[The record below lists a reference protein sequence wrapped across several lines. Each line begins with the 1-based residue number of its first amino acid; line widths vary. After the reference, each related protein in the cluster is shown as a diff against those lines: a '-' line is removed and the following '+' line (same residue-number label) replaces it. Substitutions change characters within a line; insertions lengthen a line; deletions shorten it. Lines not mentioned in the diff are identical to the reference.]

1 MDRDDPDDP
10 DDLSVRTRRPMS
22 GGYRLDVES
31 RTWWWSDDAY
41 RIHGFEPGDTL
52 PPTDLL
58 IARLRFNQ
66 GQSEVVGAE
75 VQPVGAP
82 FSFARRVVVG
92 RGVVRTVLVTGQVAA
107 DRATG
112 VEMVTGSFID
122 LTGIQEAAIA
132 RASFADAGVLAR
144 QRASIE
150 QAKGLIMMS
159 HLLGEPDASELL
171 RSRAAASDMHLHDL
185 SDQLLDFFRR
195 APRTRPLGPDVV
207 NSYLRSPSEI
217 PWSDA
222 LTPRLR
228 TTPGSEPTLYRL
240 VDSDGR
246 ELLPPSLSLD
256 DIVDVVEAS
265 GLPLR
270 TGVEVFVQQRRGA
283 EGWRLRPVD

>member
-1 MDRDDPDDP
+1 MDHDDLDDP
-10 DDLSVRTRRPMS
+10 SARARRPMA
-22 GGYRLDVES
+22 GGYRLDVER

-58 IARLRFNQ
+58 IARLRLAE
-66 GQSEVVGAE
+66 GEALRAE
-75 VQPVGAP
+75 VYLVGAP

-92 RGVVRTVLVTGQVAA
+92 RGVVRTVLVTGRVVA

-112 VEMVTGSFID
+112 AEVVTGSFID
-122 LTGIQEAAIA
+122 LTGIQEVAMA
-132 RASFADAGVLAR
+132 RASFADANVSAR
-144 QRASIE
+144 RRASIE

-159 HLLGEPDASELL
+159 HRLGEIDASELL

-195 APRTRPLGPDVV
+195 APRTRQLGSDVV

-217 PWSDA
+217 PRSDA
-222 LTPRLR
+222 LMPRLR
-228 TTPGSEPTLYRL
+228 RAPDSDSALYRL

-256 DIVDVVEAS
+256 DIVDVVAS
-265 GLPLR
+265 SDLPIR
-270 TGVEVFVQQRRGA
+270 TGVEVFVQHRRGA